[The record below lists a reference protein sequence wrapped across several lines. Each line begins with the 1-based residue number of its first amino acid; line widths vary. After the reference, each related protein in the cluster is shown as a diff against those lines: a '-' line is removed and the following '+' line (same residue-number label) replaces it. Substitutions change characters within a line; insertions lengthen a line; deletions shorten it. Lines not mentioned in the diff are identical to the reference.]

1 MRRTYPFFCEALHQQ
16 WELLVQNMLCDLQGL
31 VTGFVH
37 KITDMTIQRRKWS
50 EIKSFMIVMPPSLNA
65 ILSIQMKWLCSWIIL
80 VKTRKHFTYSSSIS
94 IVFFFSFLFFSFLLF
109 FFNNNIHIFLGE
121 LFCNVQE
128 RTLICLRADFFF
140 FFKYPYK
147 INNSIFEIK
156 CWNRYTC
163 TYEHYN

>member
-1 MRRTYPFFCEALHQQ
+1 
-16 WELLVQNMLCDLQGL
+16 MLCDLQGL

-50 EIKSFMIVMPPSLNA
+50 EIKSFMIAMPPSLNA
-65 ILSIQMKWLCSWIIL
+65 ILSIQMKWLWSWIIL
-80 VKTRKHFTYSSSIS
+80 VISRKHFTYSSSIS
-94 IVFFFSFLFFSFLLF
+94 IVFFFSFLFFSSFF

-140 FFKYPYK
+140 FFQYPYK
-147 INNSIFEIK
+147 ITRFSKWNAGTDTYVRTNVNCSK
-156 CWNRYTC
+156 CIYFSDC
-163 TYEHYN
+163 KIL

>member
-1 MRRTYPFFCEALHQQ
+1 MVRITGTGFTLYFFYFFSSFRNLFQSLNEKNIPYFFCEALHQQ

-94 IVFFFSFLFFSFLLF
+94 IVFFFSFLFFSSF
-109 FFNNNIHIFLGE
+109 FFLTIIYIF
-121 LFCNVQE
+121 F
-128 RTLICLRADFFF
+128 
-140 FFKYPYK
+140 
-147 INNSIFEIK
+147 
-156 CWNRYTC
+156 
-163 TYEHYN
+163 